1 MKANEKGI
9 RIIAPIKV
17 KKQVEKTAPDTK
29 QPVLDKN
36 GKPVTEETEII
47 IPKFKVVC
55 FYDVAQTEGKEL
67 PTLANE
73 LMGDVERYKDFF
85 AALEKTSPFPIAFE
99 ALGDGIKGRCTIQA

>member
-17 KKQVEKTAPDTK
+17 KKQVEKIDPDTK